1 MIITSNRT
9 REIHDALKRRCLYQ
23 WVDYPDAARELAIVE
38 RKLPGL
44 SAELSGQ
51 LVAFV
56 QKLRSEDLFKL
67 PGIAETLDWA
77 EALVQLDRVV
87 LDKELVDDTLG
98 ALLKYQDDIA
108 RMRGSEAARLL
119 EEVKLELGSNRVA
132 NG

>member
-1 MIITSNRT
+1 MTTTRLHSARTNR
-9 REIHDALKRRCLYQ
+9 DAR
-23 WVDYPDAARELAIVE
+23 LA
-38 RKLPGL
+38 L
-44 SAELSGQ
+44 SACISIDSLPVLLSLPTGRGITR
-51 LVAFV
+51 LVPIGPTPVVVCLFV
-56 QKLRSEDLFKL
+56 KE
-67 PGIAETLDWA
+67 
-77 EALVQLDRVV
+77 VVV

>member
-1 MIITSNRT
+1 M
-9 REIHDALKRRCLYQ
+9 A
-23 WVDYPDAARELAIVE
+23 YPDAARELAIVE